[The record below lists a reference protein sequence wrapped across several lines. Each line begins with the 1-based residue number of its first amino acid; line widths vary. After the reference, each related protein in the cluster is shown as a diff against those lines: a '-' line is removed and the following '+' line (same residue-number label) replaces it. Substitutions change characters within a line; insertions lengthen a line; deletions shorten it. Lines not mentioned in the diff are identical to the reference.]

1 MKIFTE
7 AALLKEKFRFPSTK
21 GKNKLKFFGTP
32 DDVIDMD
39 IVKGAHIE
47 LFSNKELI
55 LEGCRG
61 VFEYDENYIRLR
73 LAKGS
78 MVLCGSN
85 FDIRL
90 YEENTITIKGNISTI
105 EFCV

>member
-7 AALLKEKFRFPSTK
+7 AELLKEKFRFPSTK

-73 LAKGS
+73 LANGS

>member
-32 DDVIDMD
+32 
-39 IVKGAHIE
+39 
-47 LFSNKELI
+47 
-55 LEGCRG
+55 
-61 VFEYDENYIRLR
+61 YDENYIRLR